1 MNRPDGVGGLALELG
16 FAVEAARRAG
26 AFVMEHYLTALA
38 VESKKDT
45 SPVTV
50 ADRGAERLIRDL
62 IEATFPADGILGEEH
77 GEREGTNGRR
87 WILDPIDG
95 TQSFIRGVPLFGVM
109 IGLEERGQ
117 PVAGVVHFPAL
128 DETVWAGVGEGAW
141 WHPPRRRPGEK
152 PRPARVSSVQK
163 LGEGLVS
170 VTAAGGFD
178 QIGRSASYDRL
189 RRAARLDRAWGDCYG
204 HMLVATGRA
213 EAMVDPIMN
222 IWDCAALLPILSE
235 AGGSFTDWNGRATID
250 GGNAVSTNG
259 HVLDEVLSALRG

>member
-1 MNRPDGVGGLALELG
+1 VSLALELD

-26 AFVMEHYLTALA
+26 VFIMEHYLTALA
-38 VESKKDT
+38 VESKADT

-62 IEATFPADGILGEEH
+62 IESAFPADGVLGEEH
-77 GEREGTNGRR
+77 GERKGTSGRR

-109 IGLEERGQ
+109 IGLEDRGHA
-117 PVAGVVHFPAL
+117 VVGVVHFPAL
-128 DETVWAGVGEGAW
+128 DETVWAGIGEGAFW
-141 WHPPRRRPGEK
+141 RPPHRRSGEPPRA
-152 PRPARVSSVQK
+152 ARVSPVAK

-178 QIGRSASYDRL
+178 QIGKPGAYERL
-189 RRAARLDRAWGDCYG
+189 RKAARLDRAWGDCYG
-204 HMLVATGRA
+204 HVLVATGRA
-213 EAMVDPIMN
+213 EAMVDPMMN
-222 IWDCAALLPILSE
+222 VWDCAALLPILSE
-235 AGGSFTDWNGRATID
+235 AGGTFTDWNGVATIH

-259 HVLDEVLSALRG
+259 HVLDEVLEALKS